1 MQSNC
6 LASKNLLVN
15 VGLDN
20 ANGKVKYLSTYVF
33 IRGCGWAANLSWLA
47 FVHIPRRGCGAC
59 LPQYAGVAEFSRPC
73 PARRPDRQE
82 AWAEN
87 AAFRY
92 ADHAVAGAVEPA
104 RQPGHGHSS
113 ERWCAPICRFG
124 IRVLGVG
131 VLAVMTLRGV
141 FRRML

>member
-47 FVHIPRRGCGAC
+47 FVHIPRRDAEPVYRSMQALRSFRVPAPLDAQTVKKPGPKTLRFVMQTTLSLARLNPLVNLDTVILLSGGAR
-59 LPQYAGVAEFSRPC
+59 QYADSGF
-73 PARRPDRQE
+73 
-82 AWAEN
+82 
-87 AAFRY
+87 AF
-92 ADHAVAGAVEPA
+92 
-104 RQPGHGHSS
+104 
-113 ERWCAPICRFG
+113 
-124 IRVLGVG
+124 
-131 VLAVMTLRGV
+131 
-141 FRRML
+141 